1 MTITRLQ
8 RRILEAIRKNRSL
21 ESYVAGGTVLNRTAF
36 RQSDD
41 IDIFQQDER
50 QVVAQA
56 ERDIDTLKEGGFQVS
71 VTVLQ
76 YSMAEAMI
84 RDGGEE
90 TVVQWMDDTVVRFFP
105 VVEDPVFGFRLHD
118 ADLAVNKVMAGA
130 SRSEARDA
138 VDLARLHR
146 DYLSLGHLVWA
157 AAGKTVLSPD
167 ALAEHIVRNA
177 MCQNGQAFAAVRTS
191 QPFDPREVV
200 ETLLKARDE
209 ALALAGRLPTET
221 YGCLFLDR
229 RGEPVAAS
237 AEMIEAGA
245 VVPHPP
251 RPYGAWPVFSV
262 SPD

>member
-1 MTITRLQ
+1 MTVTRLQ
-8 RRILEAIRKNRSL
+8 RRILEAIRKNRSIG
-21 ESYVAGGTVLNRTAF
+21 SYVAGGSALNRAAF

-56 ERDIDTLKEGGFQVS
+56 ERDIATLKETGFQVS

-76 YSMAEAMI
+76 YSTAEAVI
-84 RDGGEE
+84 RDHDGE
-90 TVVQWMDDTVVRFFP
+90 TVIQWMDDTVIRFFP

-118 ADLAVNKVMAGA
+118 ADLAVNKVLAGA
-130 SRSEARDA
+130 SRSQARDA

-146 DYLSLGHLVWA
+146 DYLPLGHLVWA
-157 AAGKTVLSPD
+157 AAGKTALSPD

-177 MCQNGQAFAAVRTS
+177 MGHNAQAFAAVRTT
-191 QPFDPREVV
+191 QPIDPRAVV
-200 ETLLKARDE
+200 ETLLAARDE

-229 RGEPVAAS
+229 HGDPVAAS
-237 AEMIEAGA
+237 AGTVAAGTA
-245 VVPHPP
+245 IPHAA
-251 RPYGAWPVFSV
+251 RPYGAWPVF
-262 SPD
+262 P